1 MGHLLLAAMF
11 LTCGLVAYAE
21 MEQYNP
27 ANYCEPEE
35 LDA

>member
-1 MGHLLLAAMF
+1 MGHLLLAALI

-21 MEQYNP
+21 MQQYDP
-27 ANYCEPEE
+27 ANHEPED